1 MYARSTGF
9 HGDPHRSRW
18 PKRIVPIPDDALRC
32 VEKEALP
39 VWDGR
44 LREIAVLMGLRD
56 T

>member
-1 MYARSTGF
+1 MAQCAAN

-44 LREIAVLMGLRD
+44 LREIAVLMGFRD